1 MHAWARTI
9 EELKLASLDQ
19 GTRVLGIV
27 SPLPAAGVS
36 EVTHLIAETSH
47 WAGARTILADL
58 ARAPDASHPELAW
71 QAWMTLIEETGP
83 ADALNVRTMRRS
95 LQNALA
101 NSRVTRGV
109 VSGIAVAAS
118 DIATLVLDCTRAV
131 RIGLRVSIAGKA
143 VKLEIIHDGDP
154 MRGEDVA
161 RLQGPPQGR
170 DLISLQGENLGF
182 ALAKRT
188 LPNWDYVQGSLHRLV
203 GWCNLDG
210 STDCLLEPDDCP
222 KTFDRIVANPSG
234 PLRAPFNNVEQMR
247 QLFHQELAHYTAVVV
262 DLPSILGDH
271 QQRINPLAPAA
282 ACDGVYVLC
291 MAGIVDN
298 DALTA
303 AMKLLRQSAVNILG
317 VVVNDAENP
326 SLGAEIAREAR
337 RVSRLTPGLSRW
349 LERKALAVK
358 FLN

>member
-131 RIGLRVSIAGKA
+131 RIGLRVSIPGKSDRLA
-143 VKLEIIHDGDP
+143 V
-154 MRGEDVA
+154 RC
-161 RLQGPPQGR
+161 RR
-170 DLISLQGENLGF
+170 
-182 ALAKRT
+182 
-188 LPNWDYVQGSLHRLV
+188 HRLR
-203 GWCNLDG
+203 
-210 STDCLLEPDDCP
+210 
-222 KTFDRIVANPSG
+222 K
-234 PLRAPFNNVEQMR
+234 
-247 QLFHQELAHYTAVVV
+247 H
-262 DLPSILGDH
+262 
-271 QQRINPLAPAA
+271 
-282 ACDGVYVLC
+282 
-291 MAGIVDN
+291 
-298 DALTA
+298 
-303 AMKLLRQSAVNILG
+303 
-317 VVVNDAENP
+317 
-326 SLGAEIAREAR
+326 
-337 RVSRLTPGLSRW
+337 SRGRL
-349 LERKALAVK
+349 V
-358 FLN
+358 